1 MRSRLQSTS
10 SDALTDDSFS
20 IPTEIPGDIPSESM
34 LQVPQSGSLPMPS
47 RPGVGGSTLWNL
59 HDATEVREAQLVH
72 PPRSHLA
79 FSGASRG
86 SVVNLPHRS
95 EIRRRPPLFQQPLDF
110 YGTRRPPFAVSPYPV
125 GQPAALQGD
134 GAYVPID
141 ESCSPR
147 SFSSSSSEPEEAR
160 PERLRVNSYAFSRI
174 RPERQNFLPAHRA
187 MRVNSHDRARSVPLA
202 ERDHRARVIYEV
214 TPREVQSASGSSRPS
229 AVSSGPETMEA
240 HTLSER
246 PLSHH
251 LSAPELPSPW
261 QVAEELGQNGGMA
274 APRYLLVRLGEC
286 IPAETGAAPVHR
298 SRLDCGPQ
306 WKDFLNF
313 AEYSNPEG
321 VSLQEVL
328 TCPCCLSIFRQP
340 IGLPCGHSL
349 CRGCYVRVFSQ
360 SALSRKCPLCR
371 MDLPRFDLR
380 VNVALAAVSDA
391 LRSFLAVQ
399 RPNPRVNLSEHH

>member
-1 MRSRLQSTS
+1 
-10 SDALTDDSFS
+10 
-20 IPTEIPGDIPSESM
+20 
-34 LQVPQSGSLPMPS
+34 MPS
-47 RPGVGGSTLWNL
+47 RPCFSTGTRQ
-59 HDATEVREAQLVH
+59 DAEVEAQLVR

-95 EIRRRPPLFQQPLDF
+95 EVRRPPLHSQIQQPLAS
-110 YGTRRPPFAVSPYPV
+110 YGTRPPPFAVSPYPV

-134 GAYVPID
+134 GACAPFD
-141 ESCSPR
+141 ENCSPR
-147 SFSSSSSEPEEAR
+147 SSTSSSSAFEEAR
-160 PERLRVNSYAFSRI
+160 PERLHVNSYALNRI
-174 RPERQNFLPAHRA
+174 RPERRNFLPVNERSARA
-187 MRVNSHDRARSVPLA
+187 SYDRARSVP
-202 ERDHRARVIYEV
+202 ARVIYDM
-214 TPREVQSASGSSRPS
+214 TPEANAGTSRPS
-229 AVSSGPETMEA
+229 TSGTSNRSIPAIFEA
-240 HTLSER
+240 SQASSER
-246 PLSHH
+246 QLSHH

-313 AEYSNPEG
+313 AEYCNPEG

-360 SALSRKCPLCR
+360 SAHSRKCPLCR
-371 MDLPRFDLR
+371 TDLPRFDLR
-380 VNVALAAVSDA
+380 VNVALTAVSDA

-399 RPNPRVNLSEHH
+399 RPNPRVNVAEQH